1 MPTYVYSCADC
12 GTRFE
17 ALRSMKDS
25 DTPIACKSCNSD
37 NTHRC
42 LTACNVNSASGGSTY
57 AASQSASGGC
67 GGCHGG
73 SCASCG
79 H

>member
-1 MPTYVYSCADC
+1 MPTYVYLCQEC
-12 GTRFE
+12 GNRFE
-17 ALRSMKDS
+17 ALRSMRDS
-25 DTPIACKSCNSD
+25 DAPIACKTCRSE

-42 LTACNVNSASGGSTY
+42 LTACNVNTNSTGSSSISSNT
-57 AASQSASGGC
+57 SGC

-73 SCASCG
+73 SCSSCG